1 MAEGT
6 RSKAESAKSIKIREL
21 NELADQIGIRPEDR
35 PTFILAKFEEWEK
48 VEREKEK
55 EAHAFRMK
63 EKEIE
68 LEKLK
73 ANDESRTTNAADQNS
88 PNCQTPHFNLEPFDE
103 TKESIETFLERF
115 QNVATNNQ
123 LPIGKWSFRVSQ
135 ALRGKA
141 YEVYAKLPSS
151 SQNDYSAL
159 KNALLVQF
167 DLTANSYH
175 KKFRNSRLERREVY
189 SSLFA
194 RLEKYLD
201 KWLSLSPFTQNYEG
215 LKDLILVEQLR
226 ECMAPDLRIFI
237 DESGVT
243 TPQEIVSYSDRFLAA
258 HREQKTKTSDQ
269 SPSIAKVDKQPDPST
284 SSNNNNNK
292 QTRQPN
298 NQAPRLPIP
307 PNPPRQQKKWC
318 SFHNS
323 PTHDSSECHNRS
335 RPYSAQPLMV
345 ITQATPILNPSPSN
359 HPPTVEKVLVN
370 GISSNCLYDSGC
382 SFSAIVRKSLV
393 KPRYISNKWVTIQ
406 GADLN
411 SPPFTLPI
419 ARIKV
424 RSRYVNGRIEAAVM
438 DNPCF
443 DLTLG
448 DKYVFLGTPTDPRFT
463 TPGVIPVN
471 PNATNPSVPET
482 DHISAFPVI
491 TGAQA
496 PQDGARETLNSLR
509 RGYKESPRSYL
520 SSAKILVPV
529 KRDKSKIHWRPIAR
543 KPGLPQHHSGGEGG
557 ARSHAAQSQRFGPQT
572 QQIGQPNS
580 QNSKQSRGVKAEN
593 PISSSITKNADSS
606 GTTVVMQAANLNALA
621 IERSTHSASAPIN
634 AQGTGTAAIVLLQ
647 DSGIDSVMDIA
658 SSATMVAPDIVRGIK
673 PLGAALDS
681 RSTESHPGPLN
692 TRSACTNS
700 CETRQCLPLE
710 TPGKVSLFPTL
721 HISAP
726 LLNAEGLKPH
736 PPLSHI
742 DELPSNPAEVILS
755 ESDPPPSRL
764 SNLQVSSA
772 NKREDCKICL
782 KFLCVVVLWMF
793 LAHHYGSNPKAS
805 QGPSH
810 DGSTLHVPPRLV
822 LVATLMLIA
831 FLLGYLSAR
840 ISWPHFCSR
849 RKVFL
854 TTPKF
859 SKGLQ
864 QFQHNENKPN
874 AQSRLL
880 LFSHSPARNGSHKEG
895 VTPAFLDWCTIA
907 SANKSA
913 LDPVVEF
920 VIHHSVPAHAGPDD
934 VISECTLLRRGPACP
949 SII

>member
-21 NELADQIGIRPEDR
+21 NELADQIGIRPDDR
-35 PTFILAKFEEWEK
+35 PTFVLAKFEEWENR
-48 VEREKEK
+48 EREKEKIDREREKEKIDREREK

-73 ANDESRTTNAADQNS
+73 ANDESRITIAADQNS

-123 LPIGKWSFRVSQ
+123 LPMGKWSFRVSQ
-135 ALRGKA
+135 ALR
-141 YEVYAKLPSS
+141 
-151 SQNDYSAL
+151 
-159 KNALLVQF
+159 
-167 DLTANSYH
+167 
-175 KKFRNSRLERREVY
+175 
-189 SSLFA
+189 
-194 RLEKYLD
+194 
-201 KWLSLSPFTQNYEG
+201 
-215 LKDLILVEQLR
+215 EQLR
-226 ECMAPDLRIFI
+226 ECMTPDLRIFI

-269 SPSIAKVDKQPDPST
+269 SPSIAKVDKQPDPPS

-298 NQAPRLPIP
+298 NQAPRHPIP

-345 ITQATPILNPSPSN
+345 VTQATPVLNSSPSN

-448 DKYVFLGTPTDPRFT
+448 DKYVFLGTPTGPRFT
-463 TPGVIPVN
+463 TSEVTPVN
-471 PNATNPSVPET
+471 PNTNNPSVPET

-509 RGYKESPRSYL
+509 RGYKEYPRSYL
-520 SSAKILVPV
+520 SSAKIFVPV
-529 KRDKSKIHWRPIAR
+529 KRDKSKIHRRPIAH

-572 QQIGQPNS
+572 QQTGQHNS
-580 QNSKQSRGVKAEN
+580 QDSKQNQGVTAEK
-593 PISSSITKNADSS
+593 PVSCSITKNAGSS
-606 GTTVVMQAANLNALA
+606 GTPVVTQVANLNAIA
-621 IERSTHSASAPIN
+621 IERSTRSASAPIN
-634 AQGTGTAAIVLLQ
+634 AQGTGTTTIVLPQ
-647 DSGIDSVMDIA
+647 DTGIDSVMDIA
-658 SSATMVAPDIVRGIK
+658 SSATMIAPDIVRGIK
-673 PLGAALDS
+673 PLVAALNS
-681 RSTESHPGPLN
+681 RSTETHPRPLI

-700 CETRQCLPLE
+700 YETRQCLPLE
-710 TPGKVSLFPTL
+710 PPGKASLSPTL

-742 DELPSNPAEVILS
+742 DELPSNYAEVILS

-772 NKREDCKICL
+772 NKREDRKICL
-782 KFLCVVVLWMF
+782 KFLCLVVSLMF
-793 LAHHYGSNPKAS
+793 LAQYYWFNPKAS

-810 DGSTLHVPPRLV
+810 DGSTLHVLPKPV
-822 LVATLMLIA
+822 LVVTLMLTT
-831 FLLGYLSAR
+831 FLLGYLSDR
-840 ISWPHFCSR
+840 IGWPHFCSR

-859 SKGLQ
+859 SKGLPQ
-864 QFQHNENKPN
+864 LQHNENKLN
-874 AQSRLL
+874 TQSRLL
-880 LFSHSPARNGSHKEG
+880 LFSHSLARNGSHKEG
-895 VTPAFLDWCTIA
+895 VTPAFLDWCTSE
-907 SANKSA
+907 SANTSNP
-913 LDPVVEF
+913 DPVVEF
-920 VIHHSVPAHAGPDD
+920 DVHHSIPAHAGPDD
-934 VISECTLLRRGPACP
+934 VVSECTLLRRGPACP

>member
-55 EAHAFRMK
+55 EAHAF
-63 EKEIE
+63 
-68 LEKLK
+68 
-73 ANDESRTTNAADQNS
+73 Q
-88 PNCQTPHFNLEPFDE
+88 
-103 TKESIETFLERF
+103 
-115 QNVATNNQ
+115 
-123 LPIGKWSFRVSQ
+123 
-135 ALRGKA
+135 
-141 YEVYAKLPSS
+141 
-151 SQNDYSAL
+151 
-159 KNALLVQF
+159 
-167 DLTANSYH
+167 
-175 KKFRNSRLERREVY
+175 
-189 SSLFA
+189 
-194 RLEKYLD
+194 
-201 KWLSLSPFTQNYEG
+201 
-215 LKDLILVEQLR
+215 QLR

-243 TPQEIVSYSDRFLAA
+243 TPQEIVSYSVRFLAA

-269 SPSIAKVDKQPDPST
+269 SPSIAKVDKQPDPPS

-463 TPGVIPVN
+463 TPGITPVN

-557 ARSHAAQSQRFGPQT
+557 ARSHAAQSQRSGPQT
-572 QQIGQPNS
+572 QQTGQPNS
-580 QNSKQSRGVKAEN
+580 QDSKQSRGVKAEK
-593 PISSSITKNADSS
+593 PISGSITKNADSS
-606 GTTVVMQAANLNALA
+606 CVPVVTQVANLKAIA
-621 IERSTHSASAPIN
+621 IERGTHSASAPIN
-634 AQGTGTAAIVLLQ
+634 AQGSGTATTILPQ
-647 DSGIDSVMDIA
+647 DTGIDSVMDIA
-658 SSATMVAPDIVRGIK
+658 SSATMIAPDIVRGIK
-673 PLGAALDS
+673 PLGAAFNS
-681 RSTESHPGPLN
+681 RSTATHPRPLI

-700 CETRQCLPLE
+700 YETRQCLPLE
-710 TPGKVSLFPTL
+710 PPGKASLFPTL

-742 DELPSNPAEVILS
+742 DELPSNYAEVILS